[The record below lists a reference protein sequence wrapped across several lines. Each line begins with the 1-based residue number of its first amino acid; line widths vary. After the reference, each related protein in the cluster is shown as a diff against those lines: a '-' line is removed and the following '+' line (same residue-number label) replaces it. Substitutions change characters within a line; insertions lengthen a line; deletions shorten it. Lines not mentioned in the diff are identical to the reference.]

1 MALTD
6 TPSKTRTITLSD
18 EVYDGIIA
26 VLQGNKKIV
35 GRNANLTPQQRAIRD
50 KSDNYY
56 LSSGYEQLLICS
68 AIVLFNT

>member
-35 GRNANLTPQQRAIRD
+35 GRMQTLLLNKELLEIRVIIIIYLVGMN
-50 KSDNYY
+50 NY
-56 LSSGYEQLLICS
+56 
-68 AIVLFNT
+68 